1 MNRLN
6 FGQIDINSIRNEKS
20 NLWNKVCH
28 TFPVSQ
34 FGVPGYSVLFRLDRT
49 GKRGG
54 IWSFRMLRK
63 FTFEKE
69 I

>member
-1 MNRLN
+1 M
-6 FGQIDINSIRNEKS
+6 RNLISET
-20 NLWNKVCH
+20 KVYH

-34 FGVPGYSVLFRLDRT
+34 FGVPGDSVLFRLDRT